1 MKLLITGFAPFG
13 GEKTNPSWEA
23 VQRLPDSIDGSTIL
37 KEVLP
42 VSFAHAG
49 AAIIDLITTKKP
61 DIVIAVGQAGGR
73 SGITVERIAIN
84 VNDAELADND
94 GLVLTDTPCLKNG
107 TAAYFSTLPVKEI
120 IAAIRAEG
128 IPAFISNSAGTY
140 VCNHVMYH
148 ALHHCAV
155 HSLPIKAGFIHV
167 PYIPEQVVEK
177 NGVASMSLEKII
189 DALRQTIAVCIRNE
203 G

>member
-1 MKLLITGFAPFG
+1 MNVLITGFAPFG

-23 VQRLPDSIDGSTIL
+23 VQRLPDTIGAATIMKQL
-37 KEVLP
+37 LP
-42 VSFAHAG
+42 VSYALAG
-49 AAIIDLITTKKP
+49 AAIVELITTKKP

-84 VNDAELADND
+84 INDAELADND
-94 GLVLTDTPCLKNG
+94 GLALTDTPCLKG
-107 TAAYFSTLPVKEI
+107 GPTAYFSSLPVKEI

-148 ALHHCAV
+148 ALHHCAA
-155 HSLPIKAGFIHV
+155 HSLPINAGFIHV
-167 PYIPEQVVEK
+167 PFIPEQVCEK
-177 NGVASMSLEKII
+177 NNTASMSLEDII
-189 DALRQTIAVCIRNE
+189 KALEITIRTCVKE
-203 G
+203 